1 MQRDAEGVP
10 SNEYP
15 RSSLQRLLKFELL
28 FKMGIPSP
36 FILIVFGW
44 QSTQRE
50 DDKESDKCDVR

>member
-10 SNEYP
+10 SRGYL
-15 RSSLQRLLKFELL
+15 RSLLQRLLECELL
-28 FKMGIPSP
+28 FEKGIPSP